1 MRFSTKR
8 HMYTP
13 IFFLYLMLIQTNKK
27 IQQNTHQRF
36 GNKDGKKK
44 DECLEQSTSN
54 PTLSNIRHGQT
65 SYTGSRSSMVIRHAG
80 HFLHLSEQ
88 SLQRK
93 QMAQR
98 QYIMNRLWPDR
109 LFKL

>member
-1 MRFSTKR
+1 MV
-8 HMYTP
+8 
-13 IFFLYLMLIQTNKK
+13 
-27 IQQNTHQRF
+27 
-36 GNKDGKKK
+36 KKK

-109 LFKL
+109 LFKLLHSTLSMDFMRSNCMDMTSYTPTFFI